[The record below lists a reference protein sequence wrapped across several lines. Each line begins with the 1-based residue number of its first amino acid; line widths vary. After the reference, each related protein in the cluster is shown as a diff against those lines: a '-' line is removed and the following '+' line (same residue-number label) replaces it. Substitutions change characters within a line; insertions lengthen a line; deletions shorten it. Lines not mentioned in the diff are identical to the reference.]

1 MIVGMALQATAQLA
15 QCHHVVVMQ
24 PSQQVICCINHGRNV
39 SFREKEPILRVIF
52 GIVVIVF
59 HST

>member
-1 MIVGMALQATAQLA
+1 MIVGMSLQAAAQLA

-24 PSQQVICCINHGRNV
+24 PSKQVIRCINHRRNV
-39 SFREKEPILRVIF
+39 SFGEKEPILRVIF